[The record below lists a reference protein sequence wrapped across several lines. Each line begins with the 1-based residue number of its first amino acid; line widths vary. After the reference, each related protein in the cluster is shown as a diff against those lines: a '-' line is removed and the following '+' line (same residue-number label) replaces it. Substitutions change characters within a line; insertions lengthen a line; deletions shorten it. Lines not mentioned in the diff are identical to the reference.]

1 MYSKKYG
8 SVTIIHTTMEV
19 FTVYTN
25 LDMKEP
31 LCAECRTCKALPLS
45 YIVQSLLF
53 LVRPV
58 YRPGFGKNMPVSL
71 QFLLFRRLSYFL
83 RLLNRLIL
91 PFFLNLPPHLILH
104 KRRRFTGKMH

>member
-58 YRPGFGKNMPVSL
+58 YRPGFGKKYARIPSVPSFSTS
-71 QFLLFRRLSYFL
+71 FLFSS
-83 RLLNRLIL
+83 
-91 PFFLNLPPHLILH
+91 PS
-104 KRRRFTGKMH
+104 